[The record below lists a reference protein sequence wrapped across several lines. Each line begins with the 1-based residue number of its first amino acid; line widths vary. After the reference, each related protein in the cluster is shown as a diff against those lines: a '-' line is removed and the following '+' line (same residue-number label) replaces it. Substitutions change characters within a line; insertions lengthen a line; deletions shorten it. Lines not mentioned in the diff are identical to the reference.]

1 MYLPPTL
8 GFAMLR
14 TCNINMCYID
24 LGRAKTNK
32 LYNKFCF
39 CNLQDMLKG
48 STSLFLCY
56 GRSVFLPKQEE
67 EAQLGYGVIDRPVLE
82 S

>member
-14 TCNINMCYID
+14 TCNIHTCYTD
-24 LGRAKTNK
+24 LGKAKTNK
-32 LYNKFCF
+32 SYNKFCF
-39 CNLQDMLKG
+39 CNLQHVLRN

-56 GRSVFLPKQEE
+56 GRSVFLPKQAEA
-67 EAQLGYGVIDRPVLE
+67 AQLGYGVGDRPGLE